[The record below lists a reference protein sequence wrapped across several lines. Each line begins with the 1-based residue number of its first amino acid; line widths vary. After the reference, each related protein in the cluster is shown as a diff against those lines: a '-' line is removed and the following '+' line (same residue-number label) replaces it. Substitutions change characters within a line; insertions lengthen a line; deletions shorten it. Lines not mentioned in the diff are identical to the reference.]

1 MKKKNNLIG
10 ITISKKAEKQIK
22 NLLNNKFQGIK
33 IDIKY
38 SGCMGFKYK
47 LNIIEKIYKNYI
59 VFNNK
64 NINIYVKKN
73 KIHLIDGMEI
83 DFVED
88 GLNKKF
94 CFNNPK
100 AKITCGCG
108 SSFNNVTI

>member
-22 NLLNNKFQGIK
+22 NLLSNKFKGIK
-33 IDIKY
+33 IDIKN

-47 LNIIEKIYKNYI
+47 LNLIKKIYENYI
-59 VFNNK
+59 LFNNK
-64 NINIYVKKN
+64 NINIYVKKD
-73 KIHLIDGMEI
+73 KLPLIDGTKI
-83 DFVED
+83 DFIKD

-94 CFNNPK
+94 CFNNPQ

-108 SSFNNVTI
+108 SSFNNVKI